1 MLESIKA
8 GRKLRKIF
16 FNIIAILFL
25 TQVALASY
33 DTKYNDEFDSGMLDT
48 DTRWHWIRES
58 PTNWTMNGTS
68 FQMNVTNT
76 DMFQNDAT
84 APLLLQDIT
93 DNNISII
100 TKLSAIPTTNSEGG
114 GLIFYNDNNNFVQYE
129 YFTYNGG
136 ATKSLVL
143 KKEENNVAEYNY
155 SIDITS
161 DPIYLMLNKTG
172 TSYTAYYSTSEGGS
186 WIPVYNN
193 SLNTTVNQ
201 AGLITAGAGSSSGN
215 AFIYDYFRANRSDT
229 MSSITD
235 PLTTT
240 NNFWINNTW
249 VNPSFV
255 DFNQTIFK
263 FANDAVYMN
272 VSNTTNFMNITY
284 SPHYTQNLSAQTMDT
299 SGNVNSIRVW
309 FNASIPNNIPIQAGI
324 LDKTATAGNWLN
336 FTVSATDADGDTI
349 TYSTNATKGFLDPST
364 GEFAWLTTGSDVGTY
379 IWEFSS
385 SDIFAG
391 IDTETITVTVNAAP
405 TYLPPSPLGISSSQG
420 NFWINYTWSSGLGN
434 VTDSYNVSVNGIWN
448 NGSAT
453 TYTNSTLAA
462 HGWSNISI
470 YAFNNSG
477 TGILNPIPLTSETQ
491 INNNAPV
498 QAGILDKTVAADNWL
513 NFTIS
518 ATDADG
524 DTITY
529 STNATKGFLDP
540 STGEFAWLTTGSD
553 VGTYIWEFSSSD
565 IFAGI
570 DTETITVTVNA
581 AAASTYL
588 PPSPVSISSSQGN
601 FWINYTWSSGPGNVT
616 DSYNVSVNGIW
627 NNGSSTTYSNSTP
640 GAHGWSNISVYA
652 FNSSGTGSL
661 NPVPLTGET
670 QINNS
675 APVQAGISDK
685 TVTAGNWLNITV
697 SATDADGDTITYG
710 TNATKGKFNTSTGS
724 FNWSTTSSDV
734 AIYVWEFNSTDVTGE
749 IDTKTIT
756 VTVDAAIVTT
766 TTTQSSS
773 SSDGGIGS
781 GVVSAE
787 PSDNIDRS
795 DMTEMYLV
803 LNTPV
808 LFTFKFPELS
818 IYEIAVT
825 GKETNNMA
833 LKVEAL
839 KGPTKNSGISAFS
852 GTVYKNVNVWASSKS
867 IKEGQIRF
875 KVENTWITNAGNDLR
890 MVKWDGSK
898 WVDLVTSEIK
908 KEDTYTYY
916 EANTDS
922 FGSFAITSMKAE
934 DVPAEVVEKTA
945 VDLISVT
952 PSSTPVPTKTPG
964 FEAIIAIFAITML
977 AALLK
982 NNKQRR

>member
-1 MLESIKA
+1 MLASIKA
-8 GRKLRKIF
+8 GKKLRKIF

-25 TQVALASY
+25 TQAALASY
-33 DTKYNDEFDSGMLDT
+33 DTKYNDEFDSGTLDT
-48 DTRWHWIRES
+48 IRWHWIRES
-58 PTNWTMNGTS
+58 PPNWIMNGTS
-68 FQMNVTNT
+68 FQMNVTNS
-76 DMFQNDAT
+76 DMYQIVAS
-84 APLLLQDIT
+84 APLLLQNIT

-100 TKLSAIPTTNSEGG
+100 TKLSATPTTNSEGG
-114 GLIFYNDNNNFVQYE
+114 GLIFYRNDNNFVQYL
-129 YFTYNGG
+129 YFTHNGG

-143 KKEENNVAEYNY
+143 KKEENNVAVFNY

-186 WIPVYNN
+186 WIQVYNYI
-193 SLNTTVNQ
+193 LNTAVNQ
-201 AGLITAGAGSSSGN
+201 AGLVTAGSGSSSGN
-215 AFIYDYFRANRSDT
+215 AFIYDYFRAIRSDT

-255 DFNQTIFK
+255 DFNQTMFK
-263 FANDAVYMN
+263 FANDTVYMN

-309 FNASIPNNIPIQAGI
+309 FNASIPNNIPVQAGI
-324 LDKTATAGNWLN
+324 LDKTVTAGNWLNFTISAADADSDIITYNTNATKGAFNTSTGSFTWLTTGNDVGTYIWEFSSSDIYGGIDTETITVIVNAAPTYLPPSPVSISSSQGNFWINYTWSSGPGNVTDSYNISVNGVWNNESAATYNNSTLGAHGWSNISVYAFNSSGTGTLNPIPLTSETQINNNVPVQAGILDKTVTAGNWLN
-336 FTVSATDADGDTI
+336 FTVSAADPDGDTP
-349 TYSTNATKGFLDPST
+349 TYGTNATKGSLDPLT
-364 GEFAWLTTGSDVGTY
+364 GEFTWLTTGSDVGTY

-385 SDIFAG
+385 SDIYGG
-391 IDTETITVTVNAAP
+391 IDTETITVTVNTAP
-405 TYLPPSPLGISSSQG
+405 
-420 NFWINYTWSSGLGN
+420 
-434 VTDSYNVSVNGIWN
+434 
-448 NGSAT
+448 
-453 TYTNSTLAA
+453 
-462 HGWSNISI
+462 
-470 YAFNNSG
+470 
-477 TGILNPIPLTSETQ
+477 
-491 INNNAPV
+491 
-498 QAGILDKTVAADNWL
+498 
-513 NFTIS
+513 
-518 ATDADG
+518 
-524 DTITY
+524 
-529 STNATKGFLDP
+529 
-540 STGEFAWLTTGSD
+540 
-553 VGTYIWEFSSSD
+553 
-565 IFAGI
+565 
-570 DTETITVTVNA
+570 
-581 AAASTYL
+581 TYL

-616 DSYNVSVNGIW
+616 DSYNVSVNGVW
-627 NNGSSTTYSNSTP
+627 NNESAATYNNSTL

-652 FNSSGTGSL
+652 FNSSGTGTL
-661 NPVPLTGET
+661 NSVPLTNEK
-670 QINNS
+670 QINNN
-675 APVQAGISDK
+675 APVQAGILDK
-685 TVTAGNWLNITV
+685 TVTAGNWLNFTIG
-697 SATDADGDTITYG
+697 AMDADGDTITYG
-710 TNATKGKFNTSTGS
+710 TNATKGEFNTSTGS
-724 FNWSTTSSDV
+724 FNWSTTSNDV
-734 AIYVWEFNSTDVTGE
+734 AIYVWEFNSSDGTDE

-756 VTVDAAIVTT
+756 VTVNAAIVTT
-766 TTTQSSS
+766 TAIQSSS
-773 SSDGGIGS
+773 GSDGGTGS
-781 GVVSAE
+781 GVISAE
-787 PSDNIDRS
+787 PYDNIDRS

-825 GKETNNMA
+825 GKETENYMA

-839 KGPTKNSGISAFS
+839 KGPTKNPGISAFS
-852 GTVYKNVNVWASSKS
+852 GTVYKNVNVWASSKN

-875 KVENTWITNAGNDLR
+875 KVENTWIANAGNDLR

-898 WVDLVTSEIK
+898 WVDIETSEIK
-908 KEDTYTYY
+908 KDDTYTFY

-945 VDLISVT
+945 VDLTSVT

-964 FEAIIAIFAITML
+964 FEAIIAIFAIGIL
-977 AALLK
+977 AALIK